1 MKTPGADPAAKLLS
15 TMLDVLTAELSDPAR
30 FGRGRTYARQGAV
43 SKLVVQPAVVSATVQ
58 GSRSEPYAVTVRTE
72 LAESGGSRR
81 SALVPAKRDLSFQ
94 CSCPDW
100 DTPCKHAIAVMVHL
114 SQRIAYDP
122 ALLDTWR
129 GVATER
135 AELRGTVPSEPAL
148 KAASPEL
155 LQALKVF
162 FGTTPVVEISRLGVA
177 PAHADGLDEP
187 WTAMLRDA
195 LRVLSPPRR
204 GSH

>member
-43 SKLVVQPAVVSATVQ
+43 SKLVVQPAVVTATVQ
-58 GSRSEPYAVTVRTE
+58 GSRSEPYSVTVRTE
-72 LAESGGSRR
+72 LAESGGPRR
-81 SALVPAKRDLSFQ
+81 SALVPSKRDVSFQ

-114 SQRIAYDP
+114 SQRVAYDP
-122 ALLDTWR
+122 ELLDTWR
-129 GVATER
+129 GVSTGKTETIGNRTPASANLASAEEVR
-135 AELRGTVPSEPAL
+135 ALDD
-148 KAASPEL
+148 
-155 LQALKVF
+155 F
-162 FGTTPVVEISRLGVA
+162 FGAAPSIEVTRLGVA
-177 PAHADGLDEP
+177 PAHHDGLDEP
-187 WTAMLRDA
+187 WMAMLRDA

-204 GSH
+204 GSF